1 MSEQRSLVILG
12 ASARAAAF
20 SAIRSGFAPICFDL
34 FADRD
39 LRYQAKVH
47 LIPRSDYPHC
57 LGRHILEAPIAP
69 WMYTGGLENW
79 PALIETVAAQ
89 RPLWGCGGEGL
100 RRVRSHEMLHEFLK
114 QGGFA
119 TPRVL
124 WTPPSRSTHD
134 DIWLCK
140 PRRSAGGRGI
150 SIWDGRPITGQEYL
164 QRFVP
169 GESFA
174 AIYCASHR
182 GVELLGVTEQLVG
195 EPWLNAKPFAYCGSV
210 GPVSLPDAD
219 RTELDRLGKAIAEWG
234 ELRGLFGVDLVKHD
248 GHYHVI
254 EVNPRYTA
262 SIEVLESATG
272 RFFVRHHAA
281 AFESDSNQVTPAQP
295 PASIVGK
302 AILFASRRMT
312 FPVEGPW
319 DEDIRRDVHEFRHY
333 ADVPTPGSV
342 IEPGWPILTILV
354 QGHLPTEVR
363 RLLYERALVTQRLL
377 ESVR

>member
-1 MSEQRSLVILG
+1 
-12 ASARAAAF
+12 
-20 SAIRSGFAPICFDL
+20 
-34 FADRD
+34 
-39 LRYQAKVH
+39 
-47 LIPRSDYPHC
+47 
-57 LGRHILEAPIAP
+57 
-69 WMYTGGLENW
+69 
-79 PALIETVAAQ
+79 
-89 RPLWGCGGEGL
+89 
-100 RRVRSHEMLHEFLK
+100 
-114 QGGFA
+114 
-119 TPRVL
+119 
-124 WTPPSRSTHD
+124 
-134 DIWLCK
+134 
-140 PRRSAGGRGI
+140 
-150 SIWDGRPITGQEYL
+150 
-164 QRFVP
+164 
-169 GESFA
+169 
-174 AIYCASHR
+174 
-182 GVELLGVTEQLVG
+182 VELLGVTEQLVG

-210 GPVSLPDAD
+210 GPVPLPDAD
-219 RTELDRLGKAIAEWG
+219 RTELDRLGTAIAEWG

-295 PASIVGK
+295 PATVVGK

-354 QGHLPTEVR
+354 QGHSPTEVR
-363 RLLYERALVTQRLL
+363 RLLYEKALVTQRLL